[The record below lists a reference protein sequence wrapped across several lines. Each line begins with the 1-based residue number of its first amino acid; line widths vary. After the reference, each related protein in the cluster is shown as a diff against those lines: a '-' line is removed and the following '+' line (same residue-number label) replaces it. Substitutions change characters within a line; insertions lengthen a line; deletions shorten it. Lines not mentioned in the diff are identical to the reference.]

1 MSWENMLKMPFV
13 DYIDSQGGTKDNPIV
28 FVDTP
33 TELKGENFDE
43 KYLTQW
49 YKTTTFFHVEG
60 AELSNLGRVRINNKI
75 IKPEKSSRSNKMVT
89 KVKGYGGG
97 EYKPNRHMSSRKNRY
112 KSGYQP
118 KAIADSNPD
127 KLRTRS
133 IPYTISASDLLRDY
147 GDEMD
152 KFSNAEV
159 FIDGNSAGM
168 LKDYLPQ
175 LEYKRKA
182 NQWLAAEQKRKR
194 LAAERKE
201 KEEGRLMKPKKKSPN
216 FKYNTEER
224 LDFLRRRL
232 KNAKKNLP
240 KRAWK
245 KIEQEIK
252 DIENR
257 MSNKNASMWFETI
270 RGIQ

>member
-89 KVKGYGGG
+89 KVKGHGGG

-118 KAIADSNPD
+118 KAIADSNPESA
-127 KLRTRS
+127 LS
-133 IPYTISASDLLRDY
+133 IMVIC
-147 GDEMD
+147 
-152 KFSNAEV
+152 
-159 FIDGNSAGM
+159 
-168 LKDYLPQ
+168 LPMA
-175 LEYKRKA
+175 LICF
-182 NQWLAAEQKRKR
+182 
-194 LAAERKE
+194 
-201 KEEGRLMKPKKKSPN
+201 G
-216 FKYNTEER
+216 
-224 LDFLRRRL
+224 FL
-232 KNAKKNLP
+232 
-240 KRAWK
+240 
-245 KIEQEIK
+245 
-252 DIENR
+252 
-257 MSNKNASMWFETI
+257 S
-270 RGIQ
+270 